1 MKTFITS
8 AVLSL
13 FFIIPCTQQ
22 ATAQTTN
29 QSTLFR
35 LAEGF
40 VRIAE
45 PGQIADTLSVWGDIN
60 APGRYII
67 PRGTTVVELISYARG
82 PVGQRNIRQRADW
95 NDQKIEISISRFD
108 ETTGQ
113 ESIVSYEYRYSQA
126 YPAMLRSFELQND
139 DIVSL
144 EVITKPSFIDW
155 IGVFSGIISATAT
168 TIIVVDRL
176 TE

>member
-13 FFIIPCTQQ
+13 FFIMPL
-22 ATAQTTN
+22 AQTTHA
-29 QSTLFR
+29 QTTDSMLFR
-35 LAEGF
+35 LSEGF

-45 PGQIADTLSVWGDIN
+45 PGQIADTLSVWGDVN

-67 PRGTTVVELISYARG
+67 PRGTTVGELISYARG
-82 PVGQRNIRQRADW
+82 PVGQRNIGQRADW
-95 NDQKIEISISRFD
+95 NELRIEISISRFD
-108 ETTGQ
+108 ENTGQ
-113 ESIVSYEYRYSQA
+113 ERIFSYEHRYNEA
-126 YPAMLRSFELQND
+126 YPADLRTFDLYSD

-144 EVITKPSFIDW
+144 EVIAKPSFVDW
-155 IGVFSGIISATAT
+155 LGVFSGIISATAT

-176 TE
+176 TQ